1 MTYGLQNLI
10 RSHPLHH
17 RKRIGRG
24 SGSGQGTYAGRGL
37 KGQRAR
43 SGGRRGIA
51 RRAIKQLIFHLPK
64 ARGFKS
70 LRVKATIIQIS
81 DLEQFP
87 AGATVTPVELC
98 RAGLSRPG
106 ERVKILGRAQ
116 LTKKLS
122 VRAHGFSAAARR
134 AITQAGGQAELIRPR
149 PVPTKAPTK
158 A

>member
-1 MTYGLQNLI
+1 MTYGLENLTTT
-10 RSHPLHH
+10 RLSRH

-64 ARGFKS
+64 SRGFRS
-70 LRVKATIIQIS
+70 LRAKARIIQIS
-81 DLEQFP
+81 SLEQFA
-87 AGATVTPVELC
+87 AGATVTPTELC
-98 RAGLSRPG
+98 RAGLCGPG
-106 ERVKILGRAQ
+106 EPVKILGNAK
-116 LTKKLS
+116 LTKKLI

-134 AITQAGGQAELIRPR
+134 AITQAGGQAQVIPARFSS
-149 PVPTKAPTK
+149 TTAPTK
-158 A
+158 T